1 MSGDDLDTDGLL
13 LRESDLRFSLR
24 ALSRVLPR
32 DLGLSA
38 GGERLRTGLR
48 LYPLARPLYPTGLRE
63 TLRLRLL
70 LVLYLDTEFR
80 DHVLIFVLST
90 AKKI

>member
-13 LRESDLRFSLR
+13 LLESDLRFSIR
-24 ALSRVLPR
+24 AVSRVLPR

-48 LYPLARPLYPTGLRE
+48 L
-63 TLRLRLL
+63 
-70 LVLYLDTEFR
+70 
-80 DHVLIFVLST
+80 
-90 AKKI
+90 